1 MMKAEYEEYM
11 QITPCKLCKGQRLK
25 QSSLA
30 VKVGEK
36 NIYEVT
42 ELSVKKLVDY
52 FETPAGDFYRFEVYL
67 NGGKAEVDV
76 TEDGK
81 VSVAGYGY

>member
-1 MMKAEYEEYM
+1 M
-11 QITPCKLCKGQRLK
+11 
-25 QSSLA
+25 
-30 VKVGEK
+30 
-36 NIYEVT
+36 
-42 ELSVKKLVDY
+42 VDY

-67 NGGKAEVDV
+67 NGGRAEVDV